1 MRDAQH
7 WIDTLKLERHP
18 EGGYF
23 RETYRSQLA
32 VPKSALPP
40 SFGGDR
46 SVATAIYFLLQGDD
60 FSAFHRIASDEMWHF
75 YSGGPLSVY
84 VIDSGGKSSELR
96 LGPNSNFGEMFQ
108 AVVPAGS
115 WFGSCLAEPHS
126 YALVGCTV
134 APGFDFREFEMA
146 NRSSLMAKY
155 PEHSALIRRL
165 TRE

>member
-23 RETYRSQLA
+23 RETYRSELA
-32 VPKSALPP
+32 VPKPALPP

-84 VIDSGGKSSELR
+84 VIDSSGKSSELK
-96 LGPNSNFGEMFQ
+96 LGPNPDLGEMFQ

-134 APGFDFREFEMA
+134 APGFDFRDFEMA
-146 NRSSLMAKY
+146 RRSSLLAEY